1 LDANEAIGDAAAEY
15 RGSTVQLFEKGWMI
29 ARFDDD
35 TLYAVVETGPGQMKW
50 FKKSEAEFVKGVV
63 VQGDGKP
70 GDEKLRL
77 GFRWLYF
84 HPVSGDLRQALGRPL
99 TGEIRAWLQFQA
111 FRNGLVIYGVPSTVN
126 DYTDGIFQVVSGIM
140 LFDESHRESGSGK
153 VVKLSEANVKEIV
166 YCSANWYPAVKE
178 RTLPPMLKNLV
189 SNGRCDSAHGAEIF
203 TTPHSQIQID

>member
-1 LDANEAIGDAAAEY
+1 SARFWQSSGILFFRPSIVSGYAIYKALSPSSGRQGVTSALAALDANEAIGDAAAEY

-70 GDEKLRL
+70 GAEKLRL

-153 VVKLSEANVKEIV
+153 VVKLSEANV
-166 YCSANWYPAVKE
+166 
-178 RTLPPMLKNLV
+178 
-189 SNGRCDSAHGAEIF
+189 
-203 TTPHSQIQID
+203 

>member
-70 GDEKLRL
+70 GDEKLR
-77 GFRWLYF
+77 F
-84 HPVSGDLRQALGRPL
+84 SMALL
-99 TGEIRAWLQFQA
+99 S
-111 FRNGLVIYGVPSTVN
+111 PS
-126 DYTDGIFQVVSGIM
+126 
-140 LFDESHRESGSGK
+140 
-153 VVKLSEANVKEIV
+153 
-166 YCSANWYPAVKE
+166 
-178 RTLPPMLKNLV
+178 
-189 SNGRCDSAHGAEIF
+189 
-203 TTPHSQIQID
+203 